1 MGDMQ
6 LSRLSFALLAVSL
19 LCSACT
25 GSSNQAWKNLQQPE
39 LGISLSYPDTFTEEL
54 PSDNQVASGTGTFRL
69 QQMRLRTTGGDAAM
83 ISILR
88 SSGAELINT
97 LNAESSLEN
106 VTVGGK
112 EVQKFTMD
120 GPGRPVGFV
129 LQTQPSTIAVAFTA
143 MEDQSIIERVIAS
156 VTLMDSAQ
164 K

>member
-1 MGDMQ
+1 MQ
-6 LSRLSFALLAVSL
+6 LSRLSLALLAASL
-19 LCSACT
+19 LCSACS
-25 GSSNQAWKNLQQPE
+25 GSSNQSWKNLEQPE
-39 LGISLSYPDTFTEEL
+39 LGISLSYPDTFTAE
-54 PSDNQVASGTGTFRL
+54 PASDNQVASGTGTFHL

-88 SSGAELINT
+88 SSGTELINT
-97 LNAESSLEN
+97 LSSESSLEN

-112 EVQKFTMD
+112 DVQKFTMD

-143 MEDQSIIERVIAS
+143 MEDQSVIERVMAS
-156 VTLMDSAQ
+156 VILIDPAS